1 MPTLATG
8 LSYSNILYKINSCF
22 IQYATEHIDGQI
34 LVLRDFV
41 ASLNAQ
47 RDSGDER
54 PISASHLQTLTNVK
68 RDVVNTIRQVVDVV
82 SKYAGGA
89 LPEPA
94 RSRVREFILN
104 LPQRWANAAPRQIRG
119 PPAAHQ
125 PGLNSRRRRN
135 GTESR
140 PGSAASTAPSSPLL
154 TPRTLNNNA
163 ASTHVSSYRQT
174 TASRPTAGSATQA
187 AQRIL
192 TLATESLDMMRSVT
206 GVFKESLDRADT

>member
-1 MPTLATG
+1 M
-8 LSYSNILYKINSCF
+8 
-22 IQYATEHIDGQI
+22 
-34 LVLRDFV
+34 
-41 ASLNAQ
+41 
-47 RDSGDER
+47 
-54 PISASHLQTLTNVK
+54 
-68 RDVVNTIRQVVDVV
+68 VNTIRQVVDVV

-163 ASTHVSSYRQT
+163 ASTHMSSYRQT

-192 TLATESLDMMRSVT
+192 TLATESLDMTIAMDALLAFCRAT
-206 GVFKESLDRADT
+206 GPAWADTPWLIYCSHTLTSNRK